1 MQADTLSATSE
12 PAPAERYMAR
22 LYEQDPWEMLARLWT
37 REQPVFV
44 VDGGAHD
51 GATARRVL
59 EIFPNARIASFE
71 PVSESFERVA
81 EVAAEHGGVIPVH
94 AAIGDRVGSID
105 INVNR
110 DLLTCS
116 VLTPTDR
123 GMQYYG
129 EMYELDH
136 TESVPLT
143 TIDAWAVE
151 RGVAQIDIL
160 KLDLQG
166 YELAA
171 LRGATRALE
180 SGVIAVYSE
189 AQFLPEYE
197 GAATFTDIDM
207 FLREHGFSLHQIH
220 EIWKKGYEQQ
230 CSYCNALW
238 IRSDVLERL
247 RERAKD
253 LDRERWRDRMRETAQ
268 SLIARGASRV
278 MLYGAGTH
286 TRATLPV
293 AIAEG
298 LRIEAI
304 IDDNPSSHGRQIDGI
319 PIVSLERA
327 IAMSP
332 DAIVLSANSFEEALW
347 TKAAKA
353 RDAGI
358 EVVRMYGIARPVGD
372 ARSSRAVL
380 GV

>member
-1 MQADTLSATSE
+1 
-12 PAPAERYMAR
+12 
-22 LYEQDPWEMLARLWT
+22 MLARLWT

-59 EIFPNARIASFE
+59 EIFPNARVAAFE
-71 PVSESFERVA
+71 PVGESFDALSTVA
-81 EVAAEHGGVIPVH
+81 TEHGGVLPVR
-94 AAIGDRVGSID
+94 AALGDRVGTID
-105 INVNR
+105 INVNKN
-110 DLLTCS
+110 LLTCS

-136 TESVPLT
+136 TERVPLT
-143 TIDAWAVE
+143 TIDAWAAE
-151 RGVAQIDIL
+151 RGVEQIDIL

-180 SGVIAVYSE
+180 TSIIAVYSE

-197 GAATFTDIDM
+197 GAATFTDIDL

-220 EIWKKGYEQQ
+220 EVWKKGYEQQ

-238 IRSDVLERL
+238 VRSDVLERL

-253 LDRERWRDRMRETAQ
+253 LDRERWRDRMRETAR
-268 SLIARGASRV
+268 SLVDRGARRV
-278 MLYGAGTH
+278 ILYGAGTH

-293 AIAEG
+293 ALNSG
-298 LRIEAI
+298 LRVEAI
-304 IDDNPSSHGRQIDGI
+304 IDDNPASQGSMFEGVPVI
-319 PIVSLERA
+319 SLDRA
-327 IAMSP
+327 IALAP

-347 TKAAKA
+347 TRSSKA
-353 RDAGI
+353 RSAGI
-358 EVVRMYGIARPVGD
+358 EVVRMYGIARPVG
-372 ARSSRAVL
+372 APGSSRAVL

>member
-1 MQADTLSATSE
+1 
-12 PAPAERYMAR
+12 
-22 LYEQDPWEMLARLWT
+22 MLARLWT

-59 EIFPNARIASFE
+59 EIFPNARVAAFE
-71 PVSESFERVA
+71 PVGESFDALSAVA
-81 EVAAEHGGVIPVH
+81 TEQGGVLPVR
-94 AAIGDRVGSID
+94 AALGDRVGAID
-105 INVNR
+105 INVNKN
-110 DLLTCS
+110 LLTCS

-136 TESVPLT
+136 TERVPLT
-143 TIDAWAVE
+143 TIDAWAAE
-151 RGVAQIDIL
+151 RGVDQIDVL

-180 SGVIAVYSE
+180 SGVVAVYSE

-197 GAATFTDIDM
+197 GAATFTDIDL

-220 EIWKKGYEQQ
+220 EVWKKGYEQQ

-268 SLIARGASRV
+268 TLVGRGASRV
-278 MLYGAGTH
+278 ILYGAGTH

-293 AIAEG
+293 AVAEG

-304 IDDNPSSHGRQIDGI
+304 IDDNPASHGSRIDGI
-319 PIVSLERA
+319 PIVPLDRA
-327 IAMSP
+327 ISMNP

-353 RDAGI
+353 RSVGI
-358 EVVRMYGIARPVGD
+358 DVVRMYGIARPVGD